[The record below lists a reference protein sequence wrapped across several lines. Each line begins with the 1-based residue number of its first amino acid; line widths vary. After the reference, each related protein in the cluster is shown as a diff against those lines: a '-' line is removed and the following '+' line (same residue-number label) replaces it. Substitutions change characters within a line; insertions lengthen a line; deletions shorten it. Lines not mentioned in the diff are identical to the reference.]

1 VKGQIVAYTNVSVQG
16 DAKGAAM
23 MEKVSIWK
31 RMGGWLRWSQT
42 SKDGLE
48 VVHHNAEG
56 LVVDPSV
63 DKDGNENSLVT
74 REEKREQQ
82 LAAMEESFHRLVEVL
97 ESLDDNVAKQRQHT
111 EELCERMGKMGEVL
125 GGLPG
130 NVAAHNKTFQEL
142 TQEMKEQ
149 AVRHKQVIETVKT
162 LPDLNRQQVDR
173 LEEIV
178 RQVENSSEN
187 EARMTDSFNRFDNS
201 LQGVLNNSKSQA
213 QSLTNIGEMLG
224 QNESRLQELVRR
236 QGKRFSWLLV
246 IVLIVALAAIG
257 GLAAIVYMSI

>member
-1 VKGQIVAYTNVSVQG
+1 MKVKIVAYTNLSIQR
-16 DAKGAAM
+16 DAKGAAI

-56 LVVDPSV
+56 LVVDPSA
-63 DKDGNENSLVT
+63 DKEGGENSLVT

-97 ESLDDNVAKQRQHT
+97 ESLDENVAKQRQNT

-149 AVRHKQVIETVKT
+149 AIRHKQVIETVKT

-173 LEEIV
+173 LEDIV
-178 RQVENSSEN
+178 RQVENTAEN
-187 EARMTDSFNRFDNS
+187 DARMTDSFNRFDNS
-201 LQGVLNNSKSQA
+201 LQGMLSNSKTQS
-213 QSLTNIGEMLG
+213 QSLMHIGEIMG
-224 QNESRLQELVRR
+224 QNEIRMRELFRR
-236 QGKRFSWLLV
+236 QGKRFTWLLV
-246 IVLIVALAAIG
+246 IVLMVALAAIG
-257 GLAAIVYMSI
+257 GLAAMVYMSI